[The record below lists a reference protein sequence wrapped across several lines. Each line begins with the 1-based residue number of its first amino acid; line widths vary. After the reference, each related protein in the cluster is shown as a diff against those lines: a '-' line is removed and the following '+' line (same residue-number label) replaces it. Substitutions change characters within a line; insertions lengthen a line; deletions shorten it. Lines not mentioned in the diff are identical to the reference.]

1 METFV
6 SLLEK
11 LSRNHIDYLLV
22 GGLAVDICGF
32 SRATLDV
39 DIIIKHN
46 SSNIERLLLTLNDFG
61 DGSASELTVKD
72 FELEEGCIRIV
83 ESFPLDV
90 FTIMRGNIYEQ
101 LFEYKKVF
109 RSQNGV
115 KIPYLNQDGLILLKK
130 GSLRPKDQIDVIELR
145 KIRDAKQ
152 SLEENDK

>member
-1 METFV
+1 MVVYAAFRRFLLNIYETM
-6 SLLEK
+6 
-11 LSRNHIDYLLV
+11 
-22 GGLAVDICGF
+22 G
-32 SRATLDV
+32 
-39 DIIIKHN
+39 
-46 SSNIERLLLTLNDFG
+46 
-61 DGSASELTVKD
+61 LTVKD